1 MSTTALR
8 SATLSLS
15 GAIHSSV
22 FDQFDRS
29 SAVSIVATRYLGPV
43 ENEQYV
49 GLADLR
55 GDLDVARDLLAESD
69 RVLRYDVA
77 GTDERGI
84 VYAHYRSAG
93 PVGELLTILYDN
105 DVVLDWPIE
114 HRQMGPE
121 TESRIT
127 IVGTDEGIQQA
138 IADIP
143 DVSELSLLRIGQ
155 VRAGNDA
162 SPLLTETQAA
172 LLDLAIEAGYY
183 EVPRET
189 TQSALADRLGITPG
203 TVSDRLQRIERR
215 VMTAYAQ
222 RPPDGSAR

>member
-1 MSTTALR
+1 MSTNGLR

-29 SAVSIVATRYLGPV
+29 SAVSIVATRFLGPV
-43 ENEQYV
+43 ENGQYV

-55 GDLDVARDLLAESD
+55 GDLGVARDLLADSD
-69 RVLRYDVA
+69 QVLRYDVA
-77 GTDERGI
+77 GTDDRGV

-93 PVGELLTILYDN
+93 PVGALLTILYDN

-114 HRQMGPE
+114 HRQTSTE
-121 TESRIT
+121 TESRVT
-127 IVGTDEGIQQA
+127 VVGTDEGIQRA

-143 DVSELSLLRIGQ
+143 DVSDLSLLRIGQ
-155 VRAGNDA
+155 VRAGTDA

-183 EVPRET
+183 ELPRET
-189 TQSALADRLGITPG
+189 THSALADRLDVTPG

-215 VMTAYAQ
+215 VMTAYAE
-222 RPPDGSAR
+222 RPPDESVQ

>member
-1 MSTTALR
+1 MSANALR

-29 SAVSIVATRYLGPV
+29 PSASIVATRYLSPV
-43 ENEQYV
+43 ENGQYV
-49 GLADLR
+49 VLADLR
-55 GDLDVARDLLAESD
+55 GDLGVARDLLAESD
-69 RVLRYDVA
+69 QVLRYDVA

-93 PVGELLTILYDN
+93 PVGELLAILYDN

-114 HRQMGPE
+114 HQQTGAE
-121 TESRIT
+121 TESRVT
-127 IVGTDEGIQQA
+127 VVGTDEGIQQA
-138 IADIP
+138 VADIP

-155 VRAGNDA
+155 VQAEDDA
-162 SPLLTETQAA
+162 LPLLTETQAT

-189 TQSALADRLGITPG
+189 THSDLADRLDVAPG

-215 VMTAYAQ
+215 VMTAYAE
-222 RPPDGSAR
+222 RPPNESVR